1 MKIIDRRFF
10 IKSAAAISTTHI
22 AKTLA
27 DTFTQISPSTLFD
40 HKSVM
45 NLIAPKMAT
54 VRIGFIGL
62 GERGLSHVKH
72 CSHIDG
78 IEIKAL
84 CDIDQNAMNQ
94 ASQYL
99 EQQKITRP
107 DEYSGSELAYKD
119 MLTRSDID
127 IVIISTPTRWHTPMA
142 VDTMNSNKHAFV
154 EVPAATSIDE
164 CWLLVDTSERT
175 QKNCMMMESV
185 CYGQDELMVLQ
196 MVKQGLFGELKHAE
210 TTSNKEIPE
219 QVTQEANNTGSS
231 HKKIPEHLY
240 PTHGLGPISQY
251 MNINRGDQFD
261 FLTAAHSTPVKRTED
276 TQNQSQPVRSDFNTT
291 VITTKLGRTISVKHG
306 TKTQKPNIEHT
317 FIQGTNGTFSGSPSR
332 ITLEK
337 LPDTVKHYYQNIHQL
352 AVKKWQE
359 NGQTGKK
366 PEMPSQHQWDD
377 NMAYWQTQYQHPFWQ
392 HIGAEATQ
400 NDEQHDKDFL
410 MLWRIIFCLRNGQA
424 LDQNVYD
431 AAALSV
437 VSPLIDELVFNKSN
451 HKDIPDFTRGLW
463 KNTVPLSIVS

>member
-1 MKIIDRRFF
+1 MKIFDRRFF

-22 AKTLA
+22 ATTLA

-45 NLIAPKMAT
+45 HLIAPKMAT

-99 EQQKITRP
+99 EQQKITLP
-107 DEYSGSELAYKD
+107 DEYSGSKLAYKD
-119 MLTRSDID
+119 MLTRNDID
-127 IVIISTPTRWHTPMA
+127 IVIISTPTEWHTPMA

-154 EVPAATSIDE
+154 EVPAATSVDE

-175 QKNCMMMESV
+175 QKNCMMMESA
-185 CYGQDELMVLQ
+185 CYGQKELMVLQ
-196 MVKQGLFGELKHAE
+196 MVKQGLFGELKHGE
-210 TTSNKEIPE
+210 STSLIELHGQQK
-219 QVTQEANNTGSS
+219 QEANNNDSS
-231 HKKIPEHLY
+231 HKKIPAHLY

-261 FLTAAHSTPVKRTED
+261 FLTADQSTTLKRTEA
-276 TQNQSQPVRSDFNTT
+276 TQNQSKPVARDFNTT
-291 VITTKLGRTISVKHG
+291 VITTKLGRTINVKHEINSQSPY
-306 TKTQKPNIEHT
+306 THHT
-317 FIQGTNGTFSGSPSR
+317 VIQGTNGTFSGPPNR

-337 LPDTVKHYYQNIHQL
+337 LPVTVNRHYQNIHQL

-359 NGQTGKK
+359 NGQKGQK
-366 PEMPSQHQWDD
+366 PDMQNQQQWND
-377 NMAYWQTQYQHPFWQ
+377 NMAYWQEHYQHPLWQ
-392 HIGAEATQ
+392 SKGAEAFQ
-400 NDEQHDKDFL
+400 NGETHGKDFL
-410 MLWRIIFCLRNGQA
+410 MMWRIIYCLRNGQA
-424 LDQNVYD
+424 LDQSVYD

-437 VSPLIDELVFNKSN
+437 ISPLMTDLVTENSN
-451 HKDIPDFTRGLW
+451 RKDIPDFTRGLW
-463 KNTVPLSIVS
+463 KNTAPISNAS